1 MAPPCSMDYFSAST
15 GYKKGFEYRKGFR
28 SHEDIADSI
37 SAGMSKK
44 PGAKNDA
51 SDSDSD

>member
-1 MAPPCSMDYFSAST
+1 MDYFSSST
-15 GYKKGFEYRKGFR
+15 GYRRGFEYRKGFR

-44 PGAKNDA
+44 PAEKNDA
-51 SDSDSD
+51 GDSDSD

>member
-1 MAPPCSMDYFSAST
+1 MAPPSSMDYFTAS
-15 GYKKGFEYRKGFR
+15 GYKKGFEYRKGCR

-44 PGAKNDA
+44 PGAKDDVQ
-51 SDSDSD
+51 DSDSD

>member
-1 MAPPCSMDYFSAST
+1 MAPPSSMEYFSSST
-15 GYKKGFEYRKGFR
+15 GYRKGFEYRKGFR

-37 SAGMSKK
+37 SAGMSKNK
-44 PGAKNDA
+44 KDA